1 MSATTLSSSPVL
13 DALMETISRLS
24 REEKADLVGRVQDQ
38 MEQEESIPEW
48 HLDILKEREELY
60 RKGLD
65 EPLPLEEG
73 LRQVRERLHARGIMA
88 E

>member
-38 MEQEESIPEW
+38 MEQEESIPQW

-73 LRQVRERLHARGIMA
+73 LRQVRKRLHARGIMA